1 MITLT
6 EETTCALLTFSS
18 PVLAV
23 RVLDDLA
30 ARLDELARRPGAR
43 PVVLVSSHP
52 TIFLAGAHL
61 GEIAELDE
69 TSCIAYASRG
79 RGVID
84 RLHRHPAPTVAA
96 VHGSCSGGGFD
107 LVLGCDVIVAGPSAS
122 FGHPGVCRGLVTGW
136 GGTVELPSAIGR
148 APARHALLQGSS
160 LTVDELAA
168 RGVVTPVEDPVVEAA
183 KEMAAALAAL
193 HPGRIHAWRSSASGR
208 GAARWLPTRGILRVG
223 HHPL

>member
-6 EETTCALLTFSS
+6 EDSACAVLTFSS

-30 ARLDELARRPGAR
+30 ARLDALAHRAGPK

-79 RGVID
+79 RSVID

-96 VHGSCSGGGFD
+96 VHGSCAGGGFD
-107 LVLGCDVIVAGPSAS
+107 LVLGCDLIVAGPSAS

-148 APARHALLQGSS
+148 APARHALLQGSR

-168 RGVVTPVEDPVVEAA
+168 RGVVSPVKDPVAEAA
-183 KEMAAALAAL
+183 MEMAAALADL
-193 HPGRIHAWRSSASGR
+193 HPGRIHAWRSSGSGR
-208 GAARWLPTRGILRVG
+208 GAAHRSPARGILRVG